1 MASGVNVKMGVSGV
15 AQFKQN
21 MNQAKQAVKTLDAQ
35 LALSEKQFKQTGD
48 SESYMAEKSALLD
61 AKLENQKKLLEN
73 TEKALEEMTKNGVDR
88 SSKAYQDMYRQM
100 VQAKSEI
107 IDTEN
112 AMNGMT
118 DAGDA
123 ASDSVSE
130 LNSQMASI
138 GKGVAW
144 DNVTNGLKDI
154 TAGMEN
160 VIKKAWKVGEA
171 IVNATLGAGSWADEL
186 KTTAAQ
192 YEIDPEDLQRWRK
205 TANIIDTDV
214 DTILTAQDK
223 LKKGREQA
231 DKETM
236 GALAYL
242 GVDPTGKSDLDI
254 FWETGEAIAKLGKE
268 EDKVYYAQKAFGKSW
283 RELLPLFQAGR
294 EEWDKTNSEWSVVE
308 NDQLDKLGKMDD
320 AYQKMQGEWET
331 FKNELLSAF
340 AGPLTEGMDTITS
353 LFKELNKYLDTPE
366 GQAML
371 KQIGDTVSTLISDLV
386 NIKPEDVINS
396 LKGIVD
402 GITKAFKWIEKNK
415 DSVKTAL
422 EVIAGGFVALKLG
435 TVATNIGKIVDG
447 FKTLWGGA
455 GNKLPTMPGTPT
467 GSPTGTGTGTGTETG
482 GNGGLKTWLTG
493 AGASIKSFF
502 SMNGLSVL
510 TPAAVVAL
518 AIAPALAANKATFEK
533 EEAERT
539 RRLEASKK
547 LDSGNSWFLEQSAN
561 ALGYQRNA
569 AGELDKSFIG
579 GVNLG
584 NMDQIYALLMG
595 MNSRSDLEK
604 SQLHNLLNG
613 RYTSS
618 GYSTWEELQRLWRGE
633 EMDPVRVTAALE
645 SVTEAYE
652 QMADQADDVTGATE
666 KQTESNK
673 ELTDAAAE
681 MKKLPDMAAAAV
693 SEALNG
699 AKVVINGEELTAVV
713 GTMMAGLLARYQ
725 TQ

>member
-15 AQFKQN
+15 QQFKQN
-21 MNQAKQAVKTLDAQ
+21 LTQAKQAVKTLDAQ
-35 LALSEKQFKQTGD
+35 LALTEKQFKQTGD

-61 AKLENQKKLLEN
+61 AKLENQKKILEN
-73 TEKALEEMTKNGVDR
+73 TEKALEQMTQNGVDR

-118 DAGDA
+118 DAGDK
-123 ASDSVSE
+123 ASDAVSE
-130 LNSQMASI
+130 MNSQLAGI

-144 DNVTNGLKDI
+144 DNVTNGLESI
-154 TAGMEN
+154 TSGMEN

-254 FWETGEAIAKLGKE
+254 FWETGEAIARLGKE

-340 AGPLTEGMDTITS
+340 AGPLTEGMDTITA
-353 LFKELNKYLDTPE
+353 LFKELNEYLDTPE

-371 KQIGDTVSTLISDLV
+371 KQIGDTVSQLISDLV

-396 LKGIVD
+396 LKGIID
-402 GITKAFKWIEKNK
+402 GITDAFKWIDEHHQE
-415 DSVKTAL
+415 VTTAL
-422 EVIAGGFVALKLG
+422 EVIAGGFVLLKLG
-435 TVATNIGKIVDG
+435 EVATNIGKIVSG
-447 FKTLWGGA
+447 FTTLWNGA
-455 GNKLPTMPGTPT
+455 NKPLPTMPGTDT
-467 GSPTGTGTGTGTETG
+467 GSPTGTGTGTL
-482 GNGGLKTWLTG
+482 LKTGLGTKIVSG
-493 AGASIKSFF
+493 AKSFLGG
-502 SMNGLSVL
+502 MAI
-510 TPAAVVAL
+510 PAAVIATAVLPAEL
-518 AIAPALAANKATFEK
+518 ARHADEARWKEQQERWSAGAEKLTGGDQAYLIAAAKTIDDVYRPTGDAYK
-533 EEAERT
+533 
-539 RRLEASKK
+539 
-547 LDSGNSWFLEQSAN
+547 
-561 ALGYQRNA
+561 Y
-569 AGELDKSFIG
+569 
-579 GVNLG
+579 
-584 NMDQIYALLMG
+584 LMG
-595 MNSRSDLEK
+595 MNDRSDLQK
-604 SQLHNLLNG
+604 AQLANMVG
-613 RYTSS
+613 MD
-618 GYSTWEELQRLWRGE
+618 TWTTLQEFWRTGG
-633 EMDPVRVTAALE
+633 VN
-645 SVTEAYE
+645 
-652 QMADQADDVTGATE
+652 MADFQVTQLFEDVADAYTRMAEQADDVTGATE

-681 MKKLPDMAAAAV
+681 MKKLPDLAATAV
-693 SEALNG
+693 KDALNG
-699 AKVVINGEELTAVV
+699 AKVVIDGNELTAVV
-713 GTMMAGLLARYQ
+713 GTVMAGLMARYQ

>member
-1 MASGVNVKMGVSGV
+1 MGVSGV
-15 AQFKQN
+15 QQFKQN
-21 MNQAKQAVKTLDAQ
+21 LTQAKQAVKTLDAQ
-35 LALSEKQFKQTGD
+35 LALTEKQFKQTGD

-61 AKLENQKKLLEN
+61 EKLENQKKILEN
-73 TEKALEEMTKNGVDR
+73 TEKALEQMRQNGVDR

-118 DAGDA
+118 DAGDK
-123 ASDSVSE
+123 ASDAVSE
-130 LNSQMASI
+130 MNSQLAGI

-144 DNVTNGLKDI
+144 DNVTNGLESI
-154 TAGMEN
+154 TSSMEN

-242 GVDPTGKSDLDI
+242 GVDPTGKSDLDV
-254 FWETGEAIAKLGKE
+254 FWETGEAIARLGKE

-340 AGPLTEGMDTITS
+340 AGPLTEGMDTITA
-353 LFKELNKYLDTPE
+353 LFKELNEYLDTPE

-371 KQIGDTVSTLISDLV
+371 KQIGDTVSQLISDLV

-396 LKGIVD
+396 LKGIID
-402 GITKAFKWIEKNK
+402 GITDAFKWIEKNK

-435 TVATNIGKIVDG
+435 EVATNIGKIVNG
-447 FKTLWGGA
+447 FTTLWNGA
-455 GNKLPTMPGTPT
+455 NKKLPTMPGTPT
-467 GSPTGTGTGTGTETG
+467 GSPTGGNPTNTGTG

-502 SMNGLSVL
+502 SMNGLSAL
-510 TPAAVVAL
+510 TPAAAAIL
-518 AIAPALAANKATFEK
+518 AIAPAEFARHADEARWK
-533 EEAERT
+533 EQQERW
-539 RRLEASKK
+539 S
-547 LDSGNSWFLEQSAN
+547 
-561 ALGYQRNA
+561 A
-569 AGELDKSFIG
+569 AGEKLTG
-579 GVNLG
+579 GDREYVLAAARTMEDVYRPNG
-584 NMDQIYALLMG
+584 IPYDYLMG
-595 MNSRSDLEK
+595 LQDRSDLQK
-604 SQLHNLLNG
+604 MQLHNMVG
-613 RYTSS
+613 SDTWTSLM
-618 GYSTWEELQRLWRGE
+618 EFWRTGGE
-633 EMDPVRVTAALE
+633 N
-645 SVTEAYE
+645 
-652 QMADQADDVTGATE
+652 MADFQVTQLFQDVADAYTKMAEQTEDVTGATE

-681 MKKLPDMAAAAV
+681 MKKLPDLAATAV
-693 SEALNG
+693 KNALNG
-699 AKVVINGEELTAVV
+699 SKVVIDGNELSAVV
-713 GTMMAGLLARYQ
+713 GTVMAGMLARYQ